1 MCVCFFAHDI
11 KAQHVPPIYTEC
23 ERIVIYLL
31 LQDVLHPKF
40 TYTPYDTLVY
50 LVLGP
55 NGPPLLASSNPRA
68 RMGFPKVTKG
78 KKTEYNRSPIN
89 PLALSDDGGWISTKT
104 TKPNST
110 GKSKAKATKK
120 KSKTV
125 KNVLTRRSKMP
136 TIVEIDSSTSE
147 SESDDDEDMIL
158 AKKLSRESATQK
170 KQQVTDD
177 HSDDSEFCFSD

>member
-1 MCVCFFAHDI
+1 
-11 KAQHVPPIYTEC
+11 
-23 ERIVIYLL
+23 
-31 LQDVLHPKF
+31 
-40 TYTPYDTLVY
+40 
-50 LVLGP
+50 
-55 NGPPLLASSNPRA
+55 
-68 RMGFPKVTKG
+68 MGFPKVTKG

-89 PLALSDDGGWISTKT
+89 PLALSDDGGWISTKA
-104 TKPNST
+104 TKPKSQPI
-110 GKSKAKATKK
+110 GKSKAKASKK

-136 TIVEIDSSTSE
+136 TIVEIDSSSSE

-158 AKKLSRESATQK
+158 AKKLSREAATQK